1 MAVFTKTYV
10 QCDLCEQQRELSAG
24 GDGWYRVEAAIS
36 KLGAS
41 NQAGEKVTHRQTDI
55 CASCFGAIQ
64 EGEFSN
70 LFFAERGNGKPAVA
84 VAVAPAATPTKPNL
98 TPVS

>member
-10 QCDLCEQQRELSAG
+10 QCDLCEQQRELNSS
-24 GDGWYRVEAAIS
+24 GDGWFRVEATIS
-36 KLGAS
+36 KLAAG
-41 NQAGEKVTHRQTDI
+41 NQPGDKMSSRQTDI

-70 LFFAERGNGKPAVA
+70 LFFTERGNGRPAQ
-84 VAVAPAATPTKPNL
+84 PASNPTPGKPNL
-98 TPVS
+98 TPV

>member
-10 QCDLCEQQRELSAG
+10 QCDLCEQQKELSAT
-24 GDGWYRVEAAIS
+24 GDGWFRVEANVS
-36 KLGAS
+36 KLGPAS
-41 NQAGEKVTHRQTDI
+41 APGDKVSQRQTDI

-70 LFFAERGNGKPAVA
+70 LFFAERGASNNGKPA
-84 VAVAPAATPTKPNL
+84 
-98 TPVS
+98 TPVVAKPAS